1 MIIFNFLM
9 SYIIFPLFFSS
20 IVYIFATIENHS
32 YTKVLILILGLLIF
46 INYYFYKKI
55 VMIIRKTY
63 IDRINYYFSIIL
75 IFLTF
80 FNIENF
86 KEVITTINQ
95 NIKNNFNQEI
105 FLEIKKYFYTFSYFY
120 LFYFIL
126 FIGIIFLLTSIYNIF
141 KNRKI
146 NKKVKENDEEIKLLS
161 FRKKEKDKLK
171 SMIENKKISSILIE
185 AEIGNGKTTLINSLF
200 KDLQNEEIIYL
211 KLPLIKSVDELKRN
225 LFLELQKIF
234 LKNDLDNQ
242 FINAFLDN
250 ISAFKLG
257 FLEINFGKKENMWNT
272 IQKLQKTLKELNKNV
287 IIILDDIER
296 ENDANKIYESILFL
310 GELSEYFKDTKTTTL
325 LLVQYSYLE
334 DKLKEINKDT
344 LYLEKYYKY
353 KFKLNE
359 PTVNEFLDD
368 DYKLF
373 IEEAISTT
381 PDLLNLL
388 IKEAS
393 KDNFINSI
401 TKNINFFFAANEI
414 IFNKE
419 NSNYIKIN
427 IRALEKSIRN
437 IMYLYNFY
445 KDSYITYCIFIYC
458 ILEENFKSSIC
469 SQLSHILDENT
480 LSEKETKNNI
490 LKNYCNNSL
499 KSYSESDSYTNLF
512 KEIINIISVY
522 KKGEILIEK
531 LNIKSNLIK
540 EILDKK
546 TKKTEFFP
554 IDGYGDYIFNLIDG
568 NLEKLNIAIENDL
581 IVRKSLLIRVI
592 NSVNCPIIL
601 SKNSLAKVEKLLLK
615 REYTPYELKKLAT
628 TEKETLEELSINHN
642 MNLRN
647 KLEKELAEE
656 LKETRKKFIQKIKEV
671 ESLKENLSE
680 IENLLKEDNNEYEKY
695 FWNYNN

>member
-20 IVYIFATIENHS
+20 IIYIFATIDKHS
-32 YTKVLILILGLLIF
+32 YTKGIILILGILIF

-55 VMIIRKTY
+55 VMIIRKNY
-63 IDRINYYFSIIL
+63 VNRINYYLSIIL

-86 KEVITTINQ
+86 KEVIKIINQ

-105 FLEIKKYFYTFSYFY
+105 FLEIKNILNTVSYFY

-126 FIGIIFLLTSIYNIF
+126 FIGIIFLLTIIYNIF

-146 NKKVKENDEEIKLLS
+146 NKKVKENNEEIKLLS
-161 FRKKEKDKLK
+161 FREKEKDKLK

-272 IQKLQKTLKELNKNV
+272 IKKLQNTLKELDKN
-287 IIILDDIER
+287 IIVVLDDIER

-310 GELSEYFKDTKTTTL
+310 GELSECFKDTKTTTL

-334 DKLKEINKDT
+334 DKLKEINKNT

-359 PTVNEFLDD
+359 PTPSEFLDD
-368 DYKLF
+368 DYKIL
-373 IEEAISTT
+373 IEEAI
-381 PDLLNLL
+381 
-388 IKEAS
+388 
-393 KDNFINSI
+393 
-401 TKNINFFFAANEI
+401 
-414 IFNKE
+414 
-419 NSNYIKIN
+419 
-427 IRALEKSIRN
+427 
-437 IMYLYNFY
+437 
-445 KDSYITYCIFIYC
+445 
-458 ILEENFKSSIC
+458 
-469 SQLSHILDENT
+469 
-480 LSEKETKNNI
+480 
-490 LKNYCNNSL
+490 
-499 KSYSESDSYTNLF
+499 
-512 KEIINIISVY
+512 
-522 KKGEILIEK
+522 
-531 LNIKSNLIK
+531 
-540 EILDKK
+540 
-546 TKKTEFFP
+546 
-554 IDGYGDYIFNLIDG
+554 
-568 NLEKLNIAIENDL
+568 
-581 IVRKSLLIRVI
+581 
-592 NSVNCPIIL
+592 
-601 SKNSLAKVEKLLLK
+601 
-615 REYTPYELKKLAT
+615 
-628 TEKETLEELSINHN
+628 
-642 MNLRN
+642 
-647 KLEKELAEE
+647 
-656 LKETRKKFIQKIKEV
+656 
-671 ESLKENLSE
+671 
-680 IENLLKEDNNEYEKY
+680 
-695 FWNYNN
+695 

>member
-20 IVYIFATIENHS
+20 IIYIFATIEKHS
-32 YTKVLILILGLLIF
+32 YTKGIILILGILIF

-63 IDRINYYFSIIL
+63 VNRINYYLSIIL

-86 KEVITTINQ
+86 KEVIKIINQ

-105 FLEIKKYFYTFSYFY
+105 FLEIKNILNTVSYFY

-126 FIGIIFLLTSIYNIF
+126 LIGIIFLLTIIYNIF

-146 NKKVKENDEEIKLLS
+146 NKKVKENNEEIKLLS

-272 IQKLQKTLKELNKNV
+272 IKKLQNTLKELDKN
-287 IIILDDIER
+287 IIVVLDDIER

-310 GELSEYFKDTKTTTL
+310 GELSEYFRDTRTTTL
-325 LLVQYSYLE
+325 LLVQYNYL
-334 DKLKEINKDT
+334 KSKIKKDISS
-344 LYLEKYYKY
+344 LEKYYKY

-359 PTVNEFLDD
+359 PTAIEFLDE
-368 DYKLF
+368 DYKLL
-373 IEEAISTT
+373 IEEAILTLPKLSI
-381 PDLLNLL
+381 DENF
-388 IKEAS
+388 
-393 KDNFINSI
+393 KDTFINSI
-401 TKNINFFFAANEI
+401 IENINFFF
-414 IFNKE
+414 NKI
-419 NSNYIKIN
+419 SNKNTKLN
-427 IRALEKSIRN
+427 IRSLEKSIQK
-437 IMYLYNFY
+437 IIYLYDFY
-445 KDSYITYCIFIYC
+445 KDSYITYSIFTYC
-458 ILEENFKSSIC
+458 ILEENFQKIIDTYI
-469 SQLSHILDENT
+469 SQVFKENT
-480 LSEKETKNNI
+480 ILKKEIKDSI

-499 KSYSESDSYTNLF
+499 KDYSKSNIYTVFF
-512 KEIINIISVY
+512 KEIIDIISIY

-531 LNIKSNLIK
+531 LDIQSNTIK
-540 EILDKK
+540 EILNGNIEKPEIFSIK
-546 TKKTEFFP
+546 
-554 IDGYGDYIFNLIDG
+554 GYEEYIFNLIKG
-568 NLEKLNIAIENDL
+568 SSTKINSALENNL
-581 IVRKSLLIRVI
+581 IVKKSELRKAI
-592 NSVNCPIIL
+592 NSVSEIFQPSEISIG
-601 SKNSLAKVEKLLLK
+601 KMKEILLK
-615 REYTPYELKKLAT
+615 REYTQREIE
-628 TEKETLEELSINHN
+628 EKEDKKDTISELLEISFNDSIKILEIHVEHS
-642 MNLRN
+642 R
-647 KLEKELAEE
+647 KLDED
-656 LKETRKKFIQKIKEV
+656 FNIFMQKISEI
-671 ESLKENLSE
+671 EDLKSVLSE
-680 IENLLKEDNNEYEKY
+680 IEKLLEEDKVQLKKEM
-695 FWNYNN
+695 

>member
-1 MIIFNFLM
+1 VGGVMIIFNFLM

-20 IVYIFATIENHS
+20 IIYIFATIEKHS
-32 YTKVLILILGLLIF
+32 YTKGIILILGILIF

-63 IDRINYYFSIIL
+63 VNRINYYLSIIL

-86 KEVITTINQ
+86 KEVIKIINQ

-105 FLEIKKYFYTFSYFY
+105 FLEIKNILNTVSYFY

-126 FIGIIFLLTSIYNIF
+126 LIGIIFLLTIIYNIF

-146 NKKVKENDEEIKLLS
+146 NKKVKENNEEIKLLS

-272 IQKLQKTLKELNKNV
+272 IKKLQNTLKELDKN
-287 IIILDDIER
+287 IIVVLDDIER

-310 GELSEYFKDTKTTTL
+310 GELSEYFRDTRTTTL
-325 LLVQYSYLE
+325 LLVQYNYL
-334 DKLKEINKDT
+334 KSKIKKDISS
-344 LYLEKYYKY
+344 LEKYYKY

-359 PTVNEFLDD
+359 PTAIEFLDE
-368 DYKLF
+368 DYKLL
-373 IEEAISTT
+373 IEEAILTLPKLSI
-381 PDLLNLL
+381 DENF
-388 IKEAS
+388 
-393 KDNFINSI
+393 KDTFINSI
-401 TKNINFFFAANEI
+401 IENINFFF
-414 IFNKE
+414 NKI
-419 NSNYIKIN
+419 SNKNTKLN
-427 IRALEKSIRN
+427 IRSLEKSIQK
-437 IMYLYNFY
+437 IIYLYDFY
-445 KDSYITYCIFIYC
+445 KDSYITYSIFTYC
-458 ILEENFKSSIC
+458 ILEENFQKIIDTYI
-469 SQLSHILDENT
+469 SQVFKENT
-480 LSEKETKNNI
+480 ILKKEIKDSI

-499 KSYSESDSYTNLF
+499 KDYSKSNIYTVFF
-512 KEIINIISVY
+512 KEIIDIISIY

-531 LNIKSNLIK
+531 LDIQSNTIK
-540 EILDKK
+540 EILNGNIEKPEIFSIK
-546 TKKTEFFP
+546 
-554 IDGYGDYIFNLIDG
+554 GYEEYIFNLIKG
-568 NLEKLNIAIENDL
+568 SSTKINSALENNL
-581 IVRKSLLIRVI
+581 IVKKSELRKAI
-592 NSVNCPIIL
+592 NSVSEIFQPSEISIG
-601 SKNSLAKVEKLLLK
+601 KMKEILLK
-615 REYTPYELKKLAT
+615 REYTQREIE
-628 TEKETLEELSINHN
+628 EKEDKKDTISELLEISFNDSIKILEIHEEHS
-642 MNLRN
+642 R
-647 KLEKELAEE
+647 KLDED
-656 LKETRKKFIQKIKEV
+656 FNIFMQKISEI
-671 ESLKENLSE
+671 EDLKSVLSE
-680 IENLLKEDNNEYEKY
+680 IEKLLEEDKVQLKKEM
-695 FWNYNN
+695 

>member
-1 MIIFNFLM
+1 M
-9 SYIIFPLFFSS
+9 
-20 IVYIFATIENHS
+20 
-32 YTKVLILILGLLIF
+32 
-46 INYYFYKKI
+46 
-55 VMIIRKTY
+55 
-63 IDRINYYFSIIL
+63 
-75 IFLTF
+75 
-80 FNIENF
+80 
-86 KEVITTINQ
+86 
-95 NIKNNFNQEI
+95 
-105 FLEIKKYFYTFSYFY
+105 
-120 LFYFIL
+120 
-126 FIGIIFLLTSIYNIF
+126 GIIFLSIIIYK
-141 KNRKI
+141 KNN
-146 NKKVKENDEEIKLLS
+146 NKVEENYEEVKLLS
-161 FRKKEKDKLK
+161 FRKKEKEKLK

-225 LFLELQKIF
+225 LFLELQK
-234 LKNDLDNQ
+234 
-242 FINAFLDN
+242 
-250 ISAFKLG
+250 
-257 FLEINFGKKENMWNT
+257 
-272 IQKLQKTLKELNKNV
+272 TLKELNKNV

-334 DKLKEINKDT
+334 DKLKERNKDT

-445 KDSYITYCIFIYC
+445 KDSYITYCIFTYC

-499 KSYSESDSYTNLF
+499 KNYSKSNSYTNLF

-546 TKKTEFFP
+546 TKKTDFFP

-568 NLEKLNIAIENDL
+568 NLEKLNIAIEK
-581 IVRKSLLIRVI
+581 RSYCKEKSIDK
-592 NSVNCPIIL
+592 S
-601 SKNSLAKVEKLLLK
+601 
-615 REYTPYELKKLAT
+615 Y
-628 TEKETLEELSINHN
+628 
-642 MNLRN
+642 
-647 KLEKELAEE
+647 
-656 LKETRKKFIQKIKEV
+656 
-671 ESLKENLSE
+671 
-680 IENLLKEDNNEYEKY
+680 
-695 FWNYNN
+695 

>member
-1 MIIFNFLM
+1 MIILNFLM

-20 IVYIFATIENHS
+20 IIYIFTTIENHS
-32 YTKVLILILGLLIF
+32 YTKWLILILGLLIF

-63 IDRINYYFSIIL
+63 VNRINYYLSIIL

-86 KEVITTINQ
+86 KEVIKIINQ

-105 FLEIKKYFYTFSYFY
+105 FLEIKNILNTVSYFY

-126 FIGIIFLLTSIYNIF
+126 LIGIIFLLTIIYNIF

-146 NKKVKENDEEIKLLS
+146 NKKVKENNEEIKLLS
-161 FRKKEKDKLK
+161 FREKEKDKLK

-272 IQKLQKTLKELNKNV
+272 IKKLQNTLKELDKN
-287 IIILDDIER
+287 IIVVLDDIER

-325 LLVQYSYLE
+325 LLAQYSYLE

-359 PTVNEFLDD
+359 PTPSEFLNK
-368 DYKLF
+368 DYRLL

-381 PDLLNLL
+381 PNLL
-388 IKEAS
+388 IDENLKE
-393 KDNFINSI
+393 NFINSI
-401 TKNINFFFAANEI
+401 IENINSFFTANEI
-414 IFNKE
+414 ILNEK
-419 NSNYIKIN
+419 NSDFIKIN

-445 KDSYITYCIFIYC
+445 IDSYITYCIFTYC

-469 SQLSHILDENT
+469 SQLSHILDENI

-499 KSYSESDSYTNLF
+499 KNYSKSNSYTNLF

-546 TKKTEFFP
+546 TKKTDFFP

-581 IVRKSLLIRVI
+581 IVTKSLLIRVI

-601 SKNSLAKVEKLLLK
+601 SKNSLVKVEKLLLK
-615 REYTPYELKKLAT
+615 REYTPYELEKLSA

-642 MNLRN
+642 MNLRD

-671 ESLKENLSE
+671 EFLKENLSK
-680 IENLLKEDNNEYEKY
+680 IENLLKEDNNKYEKY

>member
-146 NKKVKENDEEIKLLS
+146 NKKIKENNEEIKLLS

-225 LFLELQKIF
+225 LFLE
-234 LKNDLDNQ
+234 
-242 FINAFLDN
+242 
-250 ISAFKLG
+250 
-257 FLEINFGKKENMWNT
+257 
-272 IQKLQKTLKELNKNV
+272 LQKTLKELNKNV

-445 KDSYITYCIFIYC
+445 KDSYITYCIFTYC

-499 KSYSESDSYTNLF
+499 KSYSESNSYTNLF

-568 NLEKLNIAIENDL
+568 NLEKLNIAIEK
-581 IVRKSLLIRVI
+581 RSYCKEKSIDK
-592 NSVNCPIIL
+592 S
-601 SKNSLAKVEKLLLK
+601 
-615 REYTPYELKKLAT
+615 Y
-628 TEKETLEELSINHN
+628 
-642 MNLRN
+642 
-647 KLEKELAEE
+647 
-656 LKETRKKFIQKIKEV
+656 
-671 ESLKENLSE
+671 
-680 IENLLKEDNNEYEKY
+680 
-695 FWNYNN
+695 

>member
-20 IVYIFATIENHS
+20 IIYIFATIDKHS
-32 YTKVLILILGLLIF
+32 YTKGIILILGILIF

-55 VMIIRKTY
+55 VMIIRKNY
-63 IDRINYYFSIIL
+63 VNRINYYLSIIL

-86 KEVITTINQ
+86 KEVIKIINQ

-105 FLEIKKYFYTFSYFY
+105 FLEIKNILNTVSYFY

-126 FIGIIFLLTSIYNIF
+126 FIGIIFLLTIIYNIF

-146 NKKVKENDEEIKLLS
+146 NKKVKENNEEIKLLS
-161 FRKKEKDKLK
+161 FREKEKDKLK

-272 IQKLQKTLKELNKNV
+272 IKKLQNTLKELDKN
-287 IIILDDIER
+287 IIVVLDDIER

-310 GELSEYFKDTKTTTL
+310 GELSECFKDTKTTTL

-334 DKLKEINKDT
+334 DKLKEINKNT

-359 PTVNEFLDD
+359 PTPSEFLDD
-368 DYKLF
+368 DYKIL
-373 IEEAISTT
+373 IEEAISTSF
-381 PDLLNLL
+381 DLTLKSDE
-388 IKEAS
+388 KE
-393 KDNFINSI
+393 DLINSI
-401 TKNINFFFAANEI
+401 IKNINFFF
-414 IFNKE
+414 NKI
-419 NSNYIKIN
+419 SNKNTKLN
-427 IRALEKSIRN
+427 IRSLEKSIQK
-437 IMYLYNFY
+437 ITHLYDFY
-445 KDSYITYCIFIYC
+445 KDSYITYSIFTYC
-458 ILEENFKSSIC
+458 ILEENFQKVIDSYI
-469 SQLSHILDENT
+469 SQILKENT
-480 LSEKETKNNI
+480 ISKEEIKNSI

-499 KSYSESDSYTNLF
+499 KDYSKSNTYTVFL
-512 KEIINIISVY
+512 KEIIDIISIY

-531 LNIKSNLIK
+531 LDIQSNTIK
-540 EILDKK
+540 EILNGNIE
-546 TKKTEFFP
+546 KTETLS
-554 IDGYGDYIFNLIDG
+554 IKGYEEYIFNLIKENSTKI
-568 NLEKLNIAIENDL
+568 NLALENNL
-581 IVRKSLLIRVI
+581 IVKKTELKKAI
-592 NSVNCPIIL
+592 NSVSGVFKPSKISIINM
-601 SKNSLAKVEKLLLK
+601 KKILLE
-615 REYTPYELKKLAT
+615 REYTRREIEEKESKKNTRNDLLNINSDSFEKIEKARDEYFKKL
-628 TEKETLEELSINHN
+628 EENNSIFILKILEIED
-642 MNLRN
+642 
-647 KLEKELAEE
+647 
-656 LKETRKKFIQKIKEV
+656 LKPI
-671 ESLKENLSE
+671 LSE
-680 IENLLKEDNNEYEKY
+680 ISKLLEEDKVQLKKEEWLSD
-695 FWNYNN
+695 

>member
-1 MIIFNFLM
+1 VGGVMITFNFLM

-20 IVYIFATIENHS
+20 IIYIFATIEKHS
-32 YTKVLILILGLLIF
+32 YTKGIILILGILIF

-63 IDRINYYFSIIL
+63 VNRINYYLSIIL

-86 KEVITTINQ
+86 KEVIKIINQ

-105 FLEIKKYFYTFSYFY
+105 FLEIKNILNTVSYFY

-126 FIGIIFLLTSIYNIF
+126 LIGIIFLLTIIYNIF

-146 NKKVKENDEEIKLLS
+146 NKKVKENNEEIKLLS

-272 IQKLQKTLKELNKNV
+272 IKKLQNTLKELDKN
-287 IIILDDIER
+287 IIVVLDDIER

-310 GELSEYFKDTKTTTL
+310 GELSEYFRDTRTTTL
-325 LLVQYSYLE
+325 LLVQYNYL
-334 DKLKEINKDT
+334 KSKIKKDISS
-344 LYLEKYYKY
+344 LEKYYKY

-359 PTVNEFLDD
+359 PTAIEFLDE
-368 DYKLF
+368 DYKLL
-373 IEEAISTT
+373 IEEAILTLPKLSI
-381 PDLLNLL
+381 DENF
-388 IKEAS
+388 
-393 KDNFINSI
+393 KDTFINSI
-401 TKNINFFFAANEI
+401 IENINFFF
-414 IFNKE
+414 NKI
-419 NSNYIKIN
+419 SNKNTKLN
-427 IRALEKSIRN
+427 IRSLEKSIQK
-437 IMYLYNFY
+437 IIYLYDFY
-445 KDSYITYCIFIYC
+445 KDSYITYSIFTYC
-458 ILEENFKSSIC
+458 ILEENFQKIIDTYI
-469 SQLSHILDENT
+469 SQVFKENT
-480 LSEKETKNNI
+480 ILKKEIKDSI

-499 KSYSESDSYTNLF
+499 KDYSKSNIYTVFF
-512 KEIINIISVY
+512 KEIIDIISIY

-531 LNIKSNLIK
+531 LDIQSNTIK
-540 EILDKK
+540 EILNGNIEKPEIFSIK
-546 TKKTEFFP
+546 
-554 IDGYGDYIFNLIDG
+554 GYEEYIFNLIKG
-568 NLEKLNIAIENDL
+568 SSTKINSALENNL
-581 IVRKSLLIRVI
+581 IVKKSELRKAI
-592 NSVNCPIIL
+592 NSVSEIFQPSEISIG
-601 SKNSLAKVEKLLLK
+601 KMKEILLK
-615 REYTPYELKKLAT
+615 REYTQREIE
-628 TEKETLEELSINHN
+628 EKEDKKDTISELLEISFNDSIKILEIHEEHS
-642 MNLRN
+642 R
-647 KLEKELAEE
+647 KLDED
-656 LKETRKKFIQKIKEV
+656 FNIFMQKISEI
-671 ESLKENLSE
+671 EDLKSVLSE
-680 IENLLKEDNNEYEKY
+680 IEKLLEEDKVQLKKEM
-695 FWNYNN
+695 

>member
-20 IVYIFATIENHS
+20 IIYIFATIEKHS
-32 YTKVLILILGLLIF
+32 YTKGIILILGILIF

-63 IDRINYYFSIIL
+63 VNRINYYLSIIL
-75 IFLTF
+75 IFLTL

-86 KEVITTINQ
+86 KEVIKIINQ

-105 FLEIKKYFYTFSYFY
+105 FLEIKNILNTVSYFY

-146 NKKVKENDEEIKLLS
+146 NKKVKENNEEIKLLS
-161 FRKKEKDKLK
+161 FREKEKDKLK

-272 IQKLQKTLKELNKNV
+272 IKKLQNTLKELDKN
-287 IIILDDIER
+287 IIVILDDIER

-310 GELSEYFKDTKTTTL
+310 GELSEYFRDTRTTTL
-325 LLVQYSYLE
+325 LLVQYSYL
-334 DKLKEINKDT
+334 KSKIKKDISS
-344 LYLEKYYKY
+344 LEKYYKY

-359 PTVNEFLDD
+359 PTAIEFLDE
-368 DYKLF
+368 DYKLL
-373 IEEAISTT
+373 IEEAILTLPKSSI
-381 PDLLNLL
+381 DENF
-388 IKEAS
+388 
-393 KDNFINSI
+393 KDTFINSI
-401 TKNINFFFAANEI
+401 IENINFFFNKISNE
-414 IFNKE
+414 NTKL
-419 NSNYIKIN
+419 N
-427 IRALEKSIRN
+427 IRSLEKSIQK
-437 IMYLYNFY
+437 IIYLYDFY
-445 KDSYITYCIFIYC
+445 KDSYITYSIFTYC
-458 ILEENFKSSIC
+458 ILEENFQKVINTYI
-469 SQLSHILDENT
+469 SQVLKENT
-480 LSEKETKNNI
+480 ILEKEIKNSI
-490 LKNYCNNSL
+490 LKNYCSNSL
-499 KSYSESDSYTNLF
+499 KDYSKSNIYTVFF
-512 KEIINIISVY
+512 KEIIDIISIY

-531 LNIKSNLIK
+531 LDIQSNTIK
-540 EILDKK
+540 EILNGNIE
-546 TKKTEFFP
+546 KTEMLS
-554 IDGYGDYIFNLIDG
+554 IKGYEEYIFNLIKENSTKI
-568 NLEKLNIAIENDL
+568 NLALENNL
-581 IVRKSLLIRVI
+581 IVKKSELRKAI
-592 NSVNCPIIL
+592 NSVNGLFQP
-601 SKNSLAKVEKLLLK
+601 SKISVDKMKEILLK
-615 REYTPYELKKLAT
+615 REYTQREIEEKEDKKNTISELLEIGLNDSIKIQEIYEEYSRKLDEDFNIFIEKISKIEDLKSNLPEISKLLEEDKVQLKK
-628 TEKETLEELSINHN
+628 E
-642 MNLRN
+642 M
-647 KLEKELAEE
+647 
-656 LKETRKKFIQKIKEV
+656 
-671 ESLKENLSE
+671 
-680 IENLLKEDNNEYEKY
+680 
-695 FWNYNN
+695 

>member
-146 NKKVKENDEEIKLLS
+146 NKKIKENNEEIKLLS

-225 LFLELQKIF
+225 LFLE
-234 LKNDLDNQ
+234 
-242 FINAFLDN
+242 
-250 ISAFKLG
+250 
-257 FLEINFGKKENMWNT
+257 
-272 IQKLQKTLKELNKNV
+272 LQKTLKELNKNV

-427 IRALEKSIRN
+427 IRALKKSIRN

-445 KDSYITYCIFIYC
+445 KDSYITYCIFTYC

-499 KSYSESDSYTNLF
+499 KSYSESNSYTNLF

-581 IVRKSLLIRVI
+581 IVRKSLLIRAI

-628 TEKETLEELSINHN
+628 TKKETLEELSINHN

>member
-20 IVYIFATIENHS
+20 IIYIFATIEKHS
-32 YTKVLILILGLLIF
+32 YTKGIILILGILIF

-55 VMIIRKTY
+55 VMIIRKNY
-63 IDRINYYFSIIL
+63 VNRINYYLSIIL

-86 KEVITTINQ
+86 KEVIKIINQ

-105 FLEIKKYFYTFSYFY
+105 FLEIKNILNTVSYFY

-126 FIGIIFLLTSIYNIF
+126 FIGIIFLLTIIYNIF

-146 NKKVKENDEEIKLLS
+146 NKKVKENNEEIKLLS
-161 FRKKEKDKLK
+161 FREKEKDKLK

-200 KDLQNEEIIYL
+200 KDLQNQEIIYL

-272 IQKLQKTLKELNKNV
+272 IKKLQNTLKELDKN
-287 IIILDDIER
+287 IIVILDDIER

-325 LLVQYSYLE
+325 LLAQYSYLE
-334 DKLKEINKDT
+334 DKLKEMNKDT

-359 PTVNEFLDD
+359 PTPSEFLNK
-368 DYKLF
+368 DYRLL

-381 PDLLNLL
+381 PSLL
-388 IKEAS
+388 IDENLKE
-393 KDNFINSI
+393 NFINSI
-401 TKNINFFFAANEI
+401 IENINSFFTANEI
-414 IFNKE
+414 ILNKE

-427 IRALEKSIRN
+427 IRALEKSIKK
-437 IMYLYNFY
+437 IIYLYAFY
-445 KDSYITYCIFIYC
+445 KESYITYSIFQYC
-458 ILEENFKSSIC
+458 ILMENFYIFLENYILEMSKEVNTSVKNIKEYILRAFSNFSLKYYSENNAYSIC
-469 SQLSHILDENT
+469 SNEIKD
-480 LSEKETKNNI
+480 I
-490 LKNYCNNSL
+490 LKTYNMG
-499 KSYSESDSYTNLF
+499 
-512 KEIINIISVY
+512 EIIIENI
-522 KKGEILIEK
+522 
-531 LNIKSNLIK
+531 NIKSNIIK
-540 EILDKK
+540 EILNGNIEKSE
-546 TKKTEFFP
+546 TLSVN
-554 IDGYGDYIFNLIDG
+554 GYEEYIFNLING
-568 NLEKLNIAIENDL
+568 NTKKLDIALKNNFINNKSELIKIVNSIKENLDL
-581 IVRKSLLIRVI
+581 SQI
-592 NSVNCPIIL
+592 SVNII
-601 SKNSLAKVEKLLLK
+601 KNMLLK
-615 REYTPYELKKLAT
+615 REYSYPELEGQEITTFNDIMEYDIDKIEYEQNKEASSEYSKKLN
-628 TEKETLEELSINHN
+628 EDKNV
-642 MNLRN
+642 
-647 KLEKELAEE
+647 
-656 LKETRKKFIQKIKEV
+656 FIQKI
-671 ESLKENLSE
+671 SE
-680 IENLLKEDNNEYEKY
+680 IDDFKTNLPEIKKLLDEDNRLLKNQM
-695 FWNYNN
+695 WQYN

>member
-1 MIIFNFLM
+1 MIILNFLM

-20 IVYIFATIENHS
+20 IIYIFTTIEKHS
-32 YTKVLILILGLLIF
+32 YTKGLILILGLFIF

-63 IDRINYYFSIIL
+63 VNRINYYLSIIL

-86 KEVITTINQ
+86 KEVIKIINQ
-95 NIKNNFNQEI
+95 NIKNNFNQKI
-105 FLEIKKYFYTFSYFY
+105 FLEIKIFLNTISYFY
-120 LFYFIL
+120 SFSIIFIM
-126 FIGIIFLLTSIYNIF
+126 GIIFLSTIIYN
-141 KNRKI
+141 KQNN
-146 NKKVKENDEEIKLLS
+146 NKVEESNEKIKLLS
-161 FRKKEKDKLK
+161 FREKEKIKLN
-171 SMIENKKISSILIE
+171 SMIKNKKISSILIE
-185 AEIGNGKTTLINSLF
+185 SEIGNGKTTLINSLF

-272 IQKLQKTLKELNKNV
+272 IQKLQKTLKELDKN
-287 IIILDDIER
+287 IIIVLDDIER
-296 ENDANKIYESILFL
+296 ENDTYKIYESILFL

-325 LLVQYSYLE
+325 LLAQYSYLE

-359 PTVNEFLDD
+359 PTPSEFLNK
-368 DYKLF
+368 DYRLL

-381 PDLLNLL
+381 PNLL
-388 IKEAS
+388 IDENLKE
-393 KDNFINSI
+393 NFINSI
-401 TKNINFFFAANEI
+401 IENINSFFTANEI
-414 IFNKE
+414 ILNEK
-419 NSNYIKIN
+419 NSDFIKIN

-445 KDSYITYCIFIYC
+445 IDSYITYCIFTYC

-469 SQLSHILDENT
+469 SQLSHILDENI

-499 KSYSESDSYTNLF
+499 KNYSKSNSYTNLF

-554 IDGYGDYIFNLIDG
+554 TDGYGDYIFNLIDG

-592 NSVNCPIIL
+592 NSVNCQIIL
-601 SKNSLAKVEKLLLK
+601 SKNSLAKVEKLLLE
-615 REYTPYELKKLAT
+615 REYTPYELEKLST
-628 TEKETLEELSINHN
+628 TEKETLEELSINYN
-642 MNLRN
+642 MDLMD

-671 ESLKENLSE
+671 ESLKENISK
-680 IENLLKEDNNEYEKY
+680 IENLLEKDNNEYEKY
-695 FWNYNN
+695 FLNYND

>member
-9 SYIIFPLFFSS
+9 SYIIFPLLFSS
-20 IVYIFATIENHS
+20 IIYIFATIEKHS
-32 YTKVLILILGLLIF
+32 YTKGIILILGILIF

-63 IDRINYYFSIIL
+63 VNRINYYLSIIL

-86 KEVITTINQ
+86 KEVIKIINQ

-105 FLEIKKYFYTFSYFY
+105 FLEIKNILNTVSYFY

-126 FIGIIFLLTSIYNIF
+126 LIGIIFLLTIIYNIF

-146 NKKVKENDEEIKLLS
+146 NKKVKENNEEIKLLS

-272 IQKLQKTLKELNKNV
+272 IKKLQNTLKELDKN
-287 IIILDDIER
+287 IIVVLDDIER

-310 GELSEYFKDTKTTTL
+310 GELSEYFRDTRTTTL
-325 LLVQYSYLE
+325 LLVQYNYL
-334 DKLKEINKDT
+334 KSKIKKDISS
-344 LYLEKYYKY
+344 LEKYYKY

-359 PTVNEFLDD
+359 PTAIEFLDE
-368 DYKLF
+368 DYKLL
-373 IEEAISTT
+373 IEEAILTLPKLSI
-381 PDLLNLL
+381 DENF
-388 IKEAS
+388 
-393 KDNFINSI
+393 KDTFINSI
-401 TKNINFFFAANEI
+401 IENINFFF
-414 IFNKE
+414 NKI
-419 NSNYIKIN
+419 SNKNTKLN
-427 IRALEKSIRN
+427 IRSLEKSIQK
-437 IMYLYNFY
+437 IIYLYDFY
-445 KDSYITYCIFIYC
+445 KDSYITYSIFTYC
-458 ILEENFKSSIC
+458 ILEENFQKIIDTYI
-469 SQLSHILDENT
+469 SQVFKENT
-480 LSEKETKNNI
+480 ILKKEIKDSI

-499 KSYSESDSYTNLF
+499 KDYSKSNIYTVFF
-512 KEIINIISVY
+512 KEIIDIISIY

-531 LNIKSNLIK
+531 LDIQSNTIK
-540 EILDKK
+540 EILNGNIEKPEIFSIK
-546 TKKTEFFP
+546 
-554 IDGYGDYIFNLIDG
+554 GYEEYIFNLIKG
-568 NLEKLNIAIENDL
+568 SSTKINSALENNL
-581 IVRKSLLIRVI
+581 IVKKSELRKAI
-592 NSVNCPIIL
+592 NSVSEIFQPSEISIG
-601 SKNSLAKVEKLLLK
+601 KMKEILLK
-615 REYTPYELKKLAT
+615 REYTQREIE
-628 TEKETLEELSINHN
+628 EKEDKKDTISELLEISFNDSIKILEIHEEHS
-642 MNLRN
+642 R
-647 KLEKELAEE
+647 KLDED
-656 LKETRKKFIQKIKEV
+656 FNIFMQKISEI
-671 ESLKENLSE
+671 EDLKSVLSE
-680 IENLLKEDNNEYEKY
+680 IEKLLEEDKVQLKKEM
-695 FWNYNN
+695 

>member
-1 MIIFNFLM
+1 VGGVMIIFNFLM

-20 IVYIFATIENHS
+20 IIYIFATIEKHS
-32 YTKVLILILGLLIF
+32 YTKGIILILGILIF

-63 IDRINYYFSIIL
+63 VNRINYYLSIIL

-86 KEVITTINQ
+86 KEVIKIINQ

-105 FLEIKKYFYTFSYFY
+105 FLEIKNILNTVSYFY

-126 FIGIIFLLTSIYNIF
+126 LIGIIFLLTIIYNIF

-146 NKKVKENDEEIKLLS
+146 NKKVKENNEEIKLLS

-272 IQKLQKTLKELNKNV
+272 IKKLQNTLKELDKN
-287 IIILDDIER
+287 IIVVLDDIER

-310 GELSEYFKDTKTTTL
+310 GELSEYFRDTRTTTL
-325 LLVQYSYLE
+325 LLVQYNYL
-334 DKLKEINKDT
+334 KSKIKKDISS
-344 LYLEKYYKY
+344 LEKYYKY

-359 PTVNEFLDD
+359 PTAIEFLDE
-368 DYKLF
+368 DYKLL
-373 IEEAISTT
+373 IEEAILTLPKLSI
-381 PDLLNLL
+381 DENF
-388 IKEAS
+388 
-393 KDNFINSI
+393 KDTFINSI
-401 TKNINFFFAANEI
+401 IENINFFF
-414 IFNKE
+414 NKI
-419 NSNYIKIN
+419 SNKNTKLN
-427 IRALEKSIRN
+427 IRSLEKSIQK
-437 IMYLYNFY
+437 IIYLYDFY
-445 KDSYITYCIFIYC
+445 KDSYITYSIFTYC
-458 ILEENFKSSIC
+458 ILEENFQKIIDTYI
-469 SQLSHILDENT
+469 SQVFKENT
-480 LSEKETKNNI
+480 ILKKEIKDSI

-499 KSYSESDSYTNLF
+499 KDYSKSNIYTVFF
-512 KEIINIISVY
+512 KEIIDIISIY

-531 LNIKSNLIK
+531 LDIQSNTIK
-540 EILDKK
+540 EILNGNIEKPEIFSIK
-546 TKKTEFFP
+546 
-554 IDGYGDYIFNLIDG
+554 GYEEYIFNLIKG
-568 NLEKLNIAIENDL
+568 SSTKINSALENNL
-581 IVRKSLLIRVI
+581 IVKKSELRKAI
-592 NSVNCPIIL
+592 NSVSEIFQPSEISIG
-601 SKNSLAKVEKLLLK
+601 KMKEILLK
-615 REYTPYELKKLAT
+615 REYTQREIE
-628 TEKETLEELSINHN
+628 EKEDKKDTISELLEISFNDSIKILEIHVEHS
-642 MNLRN
+642 R
-647 KLEKELAEE
+647 KLDED
-656 LKETRKKFIQKIKEV
+656 FNIFMQKISEI
-671 ESLKENLSE
+671 EDLKSVLSE
-680 IENLLKEDNNEYEKY
+680 IEKLLEEDKVQLKKEM
-695 FWNYNN
+695 